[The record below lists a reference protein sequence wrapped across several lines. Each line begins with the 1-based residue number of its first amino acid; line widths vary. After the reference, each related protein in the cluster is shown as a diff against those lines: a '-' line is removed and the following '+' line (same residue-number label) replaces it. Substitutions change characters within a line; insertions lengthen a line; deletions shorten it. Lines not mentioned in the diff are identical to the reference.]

1 MPEDPN
7 ELGRAG
13 GALKWKLL
21 NAKQHLDP
29 WEAGA
34 GCRESCSSSTA
45 GALGLGAERVLAV

>member
-21 NAKQHLDP
+21 SAKQHLDP